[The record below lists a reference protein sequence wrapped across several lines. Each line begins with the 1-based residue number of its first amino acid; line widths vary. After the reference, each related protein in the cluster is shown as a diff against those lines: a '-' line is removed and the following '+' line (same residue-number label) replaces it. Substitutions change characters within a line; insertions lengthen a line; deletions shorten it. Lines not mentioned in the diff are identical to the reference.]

1 MVIPCMKYFLEKK
14 MQLQKKNLFF
24 PQEVTNNLLFIKCK
38 TFLDLLDFLVSNLVL
53 IPFSNRRRV
62 NVFLRLSLR
71 LSTISEICEP
81 VLFLASFLFLYT
93 FYILESIIS
102 NSINIF
108 KCIRS
113 IQTFWKG
120 SFIFILFYFFRSI
133 IITKIKFKIK
143 LITIAVT
150 FTF

>member
-102 NSINIF
+102 NRINIF

>member
-102 NSINIF
+102 NRINIF

-150 FTF
+150 FSF

>member
-1 MVIPCMKYFLEKK
+1 

-102 NSINIF
+102 NRINIF

-113 IQTFWKG
+113 I
-120 SFIFILFYFFRSI
+120 
-133 IITKIKFKIK
+133 
-143 LITIAVT
+143 
-150 FTF
+150 